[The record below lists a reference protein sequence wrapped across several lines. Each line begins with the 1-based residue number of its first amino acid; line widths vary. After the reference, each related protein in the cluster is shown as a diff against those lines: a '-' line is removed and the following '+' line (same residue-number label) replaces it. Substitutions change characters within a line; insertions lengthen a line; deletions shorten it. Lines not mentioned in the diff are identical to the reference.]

1 MKGVLGAMSLE
12 RFRRT
17 RMVILNASSTAY
29 QAARAMADNH
39 IGAVL
44 VSDQRGIAG
53 IVTDR
58 DLALAVLGSDLHPK
72 TTRLRDV
79 MSEEIAVCEMGAGVE
94 QAAELMREHGVRRI
108 PLVEEGRPVGLV
120 TFDDLVVNKSVSPET
135 LREIVAAQLEV
146 EAPQKPAGMLHPSAG
161 RSAQS
166 RARALMR
173 AKARAESSYGRM
185 LNAVAEAAGLERDPA
200 ERALLIVSCMLCR
213 RLAPNEAQDLI
224 AQLPTLLQ
232 GRLDQCADGPDRA
245 VSTKA
250 IEDELTRSLGL
261 ASQRAGEV
269 LQQICKA
276 IAESVSTGQIEDI
289 RGQLPQDM
297 EDLFQP

>member
-1 MKGVLGAMSLE
+1 
-12 RFRRT
+12 
-17 RMVILNASSTAY
+17 
-29 QAARAMADNH
+29 
-39 IGAVL
+39 
-44 VSDQRGIAG
+44 
-53 IVTDR
+53 
-58 DLALAVLGSDLHPK
+58 
-72 TTRLRDV
+72 
-79 MSEEIAVCEMGAGVE
+79 
-94 QAAELMREHGVRRI
+94 
-108 PLVEEGRPVGLV
+108 
-120 TFDDLVVNKSVSPET
+120 
-135 LREIVAAQLEV
+135 
-146 EAPQKPAGMLHPSAG
+146 
-161 RSAQS
+161 
-166 RARALMR
+166 
-173 AKARAESSYGRM
+173 SYGRM

-276 IAESVSTGQIEDI
+276 IA
-289 RGQLPQDM
+289 
-297 EDLFQP
+297 